1 MKWWGLFISL
11 ALGLA
16 SHSAQAEYPDRVVRL
31 IVPLAAGGGADIIT
45 RLVAERLSEQFGQ
58 QFIVE
63 NRTGGG
69 TTIGTKAVI
78 AAPPD
83 GYTLLMGQS
92 SLAITTAL
100 NKNLGYDVT
109 KDLTPIVNVVVGPN
123 ALMLSP
129 KVPAKTLSEF
139 IAFARTAPD
148 GVVFSSA
155 GTGTPSHLGA
165 ELFRSMT
172 GIKYV
177 HVPNR
182 GMNPAIMDVVAG
194 NVQAIF
200 AGLPAAIAEARAGHV
215 QLIAV
220 AEKKRSA
227 LSPDVPTIA
236 EAGLPGFDLSNW
248 TGLLGPAGLDRA
260 IVEKLNKG
268 VIQALNHP
276 TMKARLE
283 KIGFE
288 RVDGTPADFAQQL
301 NHDVSRWS
309 DLVKSAGIRVN

>member
-1 MKWWGLFISL
+1 MRGLSFVAALCL
-11 ALGLA
+11 ALTAGTA
-16 SHSAQAEYPDRVVRL
+16 RAEYPERVVRI

-45 RLVAERLSEQFGQ
+45 RLVAERLSERLGQ

-123 ALMLSP
+123 VLMVNP
-129 KVPAKTLSEF
+129 KIPAATLKEF
-139 IAFARTAPD
+139 IGYAKSVPE
-148 GVVFSSA
+148 GVIFSSA

-165 ELFRSMT
+165 EMFRSMT

-182 GMNPAIMDVVAG
+182 GMNPAIIDVVAG
-194 NVQAIF
+194 NVQAVF
-200 AGLPAAIAEARAGHV
+200 AGLPAAIAEARAGRV
-215 QLIAV
+215 RLLAV
-220 AEKKRSA
+220 SEKKRASLA
-227 LSPDVPTIA
+227 PDVPTIA
-236 EAGLPGFDLSNW
+236 EAGLPGFDISNW
-248 TGLLGPAGLDRA
+248 TGLLGPAGLDQA
-260 IVEKLNKG
+260 IVDKLNQAM
-268 VIQALNHP
+268 IQVLNDP
-276 TMKARLE
+276 AMRERLE

-288 RVDGTPADFAQQL
+288 RVDGTPAEFAAQVK
-301 NHDVSRWS
+301 HDVVRWS
-309 DLVKSAGIRVN
+309 DLVERAGIKSN

>member
-1 MKWWGLFISL
+1 MQRNVLFGGLVAAAL
-11 ALGLA
+11 LGLSLFPA
-16 SHSAQAEYPDRVVRL
+16 RAEYPDRVVRI
-31 IVPLAAGGGADIIT
+31 IVPLAAGGGADIVT
-45 RLVAERLSEQFGQ
+45 RLIADKLSEHFGQ
-58 QFIVE
+58 AFIVE

-69 TTIGTKAVI
+69 TTIGTKAAVG
-78 AAPPD
+78 APPD

-92 SLAITTAL
+92 SLAITTVL
-100 NKNLGYDVT
+100 NKNLGYNVL

-123 ALMLSP
+123 ALMVNP
-129 KVPAKTLSEF
+129 KVPAHTLKEF
-139 IAFARTAPD
+139 IAFAKAAPN

-182 GMNPAIMDVVAG
+182 GMNPAILDVVAG
-194 NVQAIF
+194 NVQAVF

-215 QLIAV
+215 RLIGIS
-220 AEKKRSA
+220 EKKRSP

-236 EAGLPGFDLSNW
+236 EAGLPGFDIGNW

-260 IVEKLNKG
+260 IVAKLNAA
-268 VIQALNHP
+268 VVQALKNP
-276 TMKARLE
+276 AMQARLE

-288 RVDGTPADFAQQL
+288 LGPV
-301 NHDVSRWS
+301 V
-309 DLVKSAGIRVN
+309 I

>member
-1 MKWWGLFISL
+1 MRGLSFVAALCL
-11 ALGLA
+11 ALTAGA
-16 SHSAQAEYPDRVVRL
+16 ARAEYPERVVRI

-45 RLVAERLSEQFGQ
+45 RLVAERLSERLGQ

-123 ALMLSP
+123 ALMVNP
-129 KVPAKTLSEF
+129 KIPAATLKEF
-139 IAFARTAPD
+139 IGYAKSVPE
-148 GVVFSSA
+148 GVIFSSA

-165 ELFRSMT
+165 EMFRSMT

-182 GMNPAIMDVVAG
+182 GMNPAIIDVVAG
-194 NVQAIF
+194 NVQAVF
-200 AGLPAAIAEARAGHV
+200 AGLPAAIAEARAGRV
-215 QLIAV
+215 RLLAV
-220 AEKKRSA
+220 SEKKRASLA
-227 LSPDVPTIA
+227 PDVPTIA
-236 EAGLPGFDLSNW
+236 EAGLPGFDISNW
-248 TGLLGPAGLDRA
+248 TGLLGPAM
-260 IVEKLNKG
+260 IQVLNDP
-268 VIQALNHP
+268 A
-276 TMKARLE
+276 MRERLE

-288 RVDGTPADFAQQL
+288 RVDGTPAEFAAQL
-301 NHDVSRWS
+301 KYDVVRWS
-309 DLVKSAGIRVN
+309 DLVERAGIKSN